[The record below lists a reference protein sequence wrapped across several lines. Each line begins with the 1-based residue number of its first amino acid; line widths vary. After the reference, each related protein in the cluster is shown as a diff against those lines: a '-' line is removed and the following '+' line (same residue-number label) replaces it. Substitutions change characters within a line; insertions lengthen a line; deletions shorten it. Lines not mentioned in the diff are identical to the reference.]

1 MLRLT
6 AFAAEPLTAEQARSV
21 PRLRL
26 TYQERVRSR
35 LAAVLPS
42 GEAVA
47 ILLPRGSVL
56 RDGSVLAGDAG
67 ERLIVDAVAE
77 PVARVT
83 APSALILLRA
93 VYHLA
98 NRHVPAQLGADH
110 AVIERDPVLERMLAG
125 LGARVEHVDMPFDPE
140 AGAYDA
146 RGHAQGHP
154 HGASH
159 REEIDDVS
167 ATVGEQLSIDA
178 HRARNGT

>member
-6 AFAAEPLTAEQARSV
+6 AFATAPLTAEQARSA

-47 ILLPRGSVL
+47 IMLPRGSVL
-56 RDGSVLAGDAG
+56 RDGAVLAGDAG
-67 ERLIVDAVAE
+67 ERLIIDAVAE
-77 PVARVT
+77 PVARIT
-83 APSALILLRA
+83 APSALVLMRA

-125 LGARVEHVDMPFDPE
+125 LGARVEHVEMPFDPE
-140 AGAYDA
+140 AGAYETH
-146 RGHAQGHP
+146 GHA
-154 HGASH
+154 HGPSH
-159 REEIDDVS
+159 REEIDEVS
-167 ATVGEQLSIDA
+167 ATVGEQLSIAA
-178 HRARNGT
+178 HRARNGP

>member
-6 AFAAEPLTAEQARSV
+6 AFAATPLTAEQARAA

-47 ILLPRGSVL
+47 ILLPRGNVL
-56 RDGSVLAGDAG
+56 RDGAVLAGDDG
-67 ERLIVDAVAE
+67 ERLIIEAVPE

-83 APSALILLRA
+83 APTAQALLRA

-125 LGARVEHVDMPFDPE
+125 LGARVEHIEAPFDPE
-140 AGAYDA
+140 AGAYESH
-146 RGHAQGHP
+146 GHGP
-154 HGASH
+154 SH
-159 REEIDDVS
+159 REQVDDVS
-167 ATVGEQLSIDA
+167 ATVGEQLSIAA
-178 HRARNGT
+178 HRARSRG

>member
-6 AFAAEPLTAEQARSV
+6 AYATEPLAAEQALAA

-56 RDGSVLAGDAG
+56 RDGAVLAGDDG
-67 ERLIVDAVAE
+67 ERLIVEAVPE
-77 PVARVT
+77 PVTRVT
-83 APSALILLRA
+83 APTPLALLRA

-98 NRHVPAQLGADH
+98 NRHVPAQLGVDH
-110 AVIERDPVLERMLAG
+110 AVIERDPVLERMLIG
-125 LGARVEHVDMPFDPE
+125 LGAHIEHIEAAFDPE
-140 AGAYDA
+140 AGAYE
-146 RGHAQGHP
+146 GHTHA
-154 HGASH
+154 HGPSH
-159 REEIDDVS
+159 REEIDEVS
-167 ATVGEQLSIDA
+167 ATVGEQLSIAA
-178 HRARNGT
+178 HRPRSGG

>member
-6 AFAAEPLTAEQARSV
+6 SFAADPLTPEQARSA

-47 ILLPRGSVL
+47 IMLPRGSVL
-56 RDGSVLAGDAG
+56 RDGAVLAGDAG
-67 ERLIVDAVAE
+67 ERLIVEAVAE
-77 PVARVT
+77 PLARIT
-83 APSALILLRA
+83 AESPQALLRA

-98 NRHVPAQLGADH
+98 NRHVPAQIGPDH

-125 LGARVEHVDMPFDPE
+125 LGAQVEHVEAPFDPE
-140 AGAYDA
+140 AGAYDDH
-146 RGHAQGHP
+146 GHS
-154 HGASH
+154 HGGSH
-159 REEIDDVS
+159 REALDEVS
-167 ATVGEQLSIDA
+167 ATIGEQLSIEA
-178 HRARNGT
+178 HRARSRA

>member
-6 AFAAEPLTAEQARSV
+6 AFAAAPLTAEQAQAA

-35 LAAVLPS
+35 LAAVLPG

-56 RDGSVLAGDAG
+56 RDGTVLAGDGG
-67 ERLIVDAVAE
+67 ERLIVEAVPE

-83 APSALILLRA
+83 APSALALLRA

-110 AVIERDPVLERMLAG
+110 AVIERDPVLERMLVG
-125 LGARVEHVDMPFDPE
+125 LGARVEHIEAPFDPE
-140 AGAYDA
+140 AGAYEGQ
-146 RGHAQGHP
+146 GHAHD
-154 HGASH
+154 HGPSH
-159 REEIDDVS
+159 REEVDPVS
-167 ATVGEQLSIDA
+167 ATVGEQLSIAA
-178 HRARNGT
+178 HRARNRG

>member
-6 AFAAEPLTAEQARSV
+6 AFAATPLTAEQMQAA

-47 ILLPRGSVL
+47 ITLPRGSVL
-56 RDGSVLAGDAG
+56 RHGAVLVGDGG
-67 ERLIVDAVAE
+67 EHLIVEAVAE
-77 PVARVT
+77 PVTRVT
-83 APSALILLRA
+83 SANALALLRA

-125 LGARVEHVDMPFDPE
+125 LGAKVEHIEAPFDPE
-140 AGAYDA
+140 AGAYNVH
-146 RGHAQGHP
+146 GHAHA
-154 HGASH
+154 ASH
-159 REEIDDVS
+159 REEIDEAS
-167 ATVGEQLSIDA
+167 ATVGEQLSIAA
-178 HRARNGT
+178 HRARGGT

>member
-6 AFAAEPLTAEQARSV
+6 AFATEPLSPDDARAV

-56 RDGSVLAGDAG
+56 RDGAVLAGEDGA
-67 ERLIVDAVAE
+67 RLIVEAVPE
-77 PVARVT
+77 PLARVT
-83 APSALILLRA
+83 APSHQALLRA

-98 NRHVPAQLGADH
+98 NRHVPAQIGADH

-125 LGARVEHVDMPFDPE
+125 LGARVEHIEAPFDPE
-140 AGAYDA
+140 AGAYDGH
-146 RGHAQGHP
+146 GHA
-154 HGASH
+154 HGPSH
-159 REEIDDVS
+159 REEIDEVS
-167 ATVGEQLSIDA
+167 ATIGEQLSIEA
-178 HRARNGT
+178 HRARSGP

>member
-6 AFAAEPLTAEQARSV
+6 AFATAPLTAEQAEAA

-56 RDGSVLAGDAG
+56 RDGVVLAGDGG
-67 ERLIVDAVAE
+67 ERLIVEAVPE
-77 PVARVT
+77 PLARVT
-83 APSALILLRA
+83 ASTPLALLRA

-98 NRHVPAQLGADH
+98 NRHVPAQLGAGH
-110 AVIERDPVLERMLAG
+110 AVIERDPVLEEMLAG
-125 LGARVEHVDMPFDPE
+125 LGARIEHIEAAFDPE
-140 AGAYDA
+140 AGAYDGRA
-146 RGHAQGHP
+146 HA
-154 HGASH
+154 HGPSH
-159 REEIDDVS
+159 REEIDEVS
-167 ATVGEQLSIDA
+167 ATVGEQLSVAA
-178 HRARNGT
+178 HRARSGG

>member
-6 AFAAEPLTAEQARSV
+6 AFAAEPLSVEQAQAA

-47 ILLPRGSVL
+47 VLLPRGSVL
-56 RDGSVLAGDAG
+56 RDGAVLAGDRG
-67 ERLIVDAVAE
+67 ERLVVEAVPE
-77 PVARVT
+77 PLTRVT
-83 APSALILLRA
+83 APTPLALLRA
-93 VYHLA
+93 IYHLA

-125 LGARVEHVDMPFDPE
+125 LGARVEHVEAPFDPE
-140 AGAYDA
+140 PGAYE
-146 RGHAQGHP
+146 GHAHA
-154 HGASH
+154 HGPSH
-159 REEIDDVS
+159 REEIDTIS
-167 ATVGEQLSIDA
+167 ATVGEQLSIAA
-178 HRARNGT
+178 HRARSGG

>member
-6 AFAAEPLTAEQARSV
+6 AFATEPLSAEQARAT

-56 RDGSVLAGDAG
+56 RDGAVLAGDDG
-67 ERLIVDAVAE
+67 ERLIIEAVAE
-77 PVARVT
+77 PLARVT
-83 APSALILLRA
+83 APSPLALLRA

-110 AVIERDPVLERMLAG
+110 AVIERDPVLERMLVG
-125 LGARVEHVDMPFDPE
+125 LGARVVHIEAPFDPE
-140 AGAYDA
+140 AGAYEGH
-146 RGHAQGHP
+146 GHA
-154 HGASH
+154 HGPSH
-159 REEIDDVS
+159 REEIDAVS
-167 ATVGEQLSIDA
+167 ATVGEQLSIAA
-178 HRARNGT
+178 HRARSGG

>member
-6 AFAAEPLTAEQARSV
+6 AFASTPLTAEEARAA

-56 RDGSVLAGDAG
+56 RDGAVLAGDGG
-67 ERLIVDAVAE
+67 ERLIIEAVPE

-83 APSALILLRA
+83 APTALALLRA

-125 LGARVEHVDMPFDPE
+125 LGARVEHIEAPFDPE
-140 AGAYDA
+140 AGAYE
-146 RGHAQGHP
+146 GQGHT
-154 HGASH
+154 HGHGPSH
-159 REEIDDVS
+159 GEEVDEVS
-167 ATVGEQLSIDA
+167 ATVGEQLSIAA
-178 HRARNGT
+178 HRARGGE

>member
-6 AFAAEPLTAEQARSV
+6 AFATEPLTAEQAQAA

-26 TYQERVRSR
+26 TYQERVHSR

-67 ERLIVDAVAE
+67 ERLVVEAVPE
-77 PVARVT
+77 PVTRVT
-83 APSALILLRA
+83 APNALGLLRA

-110 AVIERDPVLERMLAG
+110 AVIERDPVLERMLVG
-125 LGARVEHVDMPFDPE
+125 LGAQVEHIEAPFDPE
-140 AGAYDA
+140 SGAYD
-146 RGHAQGHP
+146 GHGHS
-154 HGASH
+154 HGPSH
-159 REEIDDVS
+159 REEIDEVS
-167 ATVGEQLSIDA
+167 ATVGEQLSIAA
-178 HRARNGT
+178 HRARSGA

>member
-6 AFAAEPLTAEQARSV
+6 AIATEPLTPAQAQAT

-56 RDGSVLAGDAG
+56 RDGTVLAGEAG
-67 ERLIVDAVAE
+67 ERLIVEAVRE
-77 PVARVT
+77 PLARVT
-83 APSALILLRA
+83 ARDAQALLRA

-110 AVIERDPVLERMLAG
+110 ALVERDPVLERMLAG
-125 LGARVEHVDMPFDPE
+125 LGASVEHVEAVFDPE
-140 AGAYDA
+140 AGAYE
-146 RGHAQGHP
+146 GHGHS
-154 HGASH
+154 HGPSH
-159 REEIDDVS
+159 RDEVDEVS
-167 ATVGEQLSIDA
+167 ATVGEQLSIAA
-178 HRARNGT
+178 HRARSGA